1 MTKTTIYVKTQFTG
15 FHCWPAAP
23 AEVAFLRNLHRH
35 VFHVEVH
42 LKVVHDDRDVEFFMF
57 KEDLDRIIK
66 QELLPSLVINPH
78 QSCEMLAKSLYEKL
92 QTYAYLTENPRYP
105 YFGLTTKI
113 IVSEDGENGAVI
125 EII

>member
-1 MTKTTIYVKTQFTG
+1 M
-15 FHCWPAAP
+15 
-23 AEVAFLRNLHRH
+23 
-35 VFHVEVH
+35 
-42 LKVVHDDRDVEFFMF
+42 KVVHDDRDVEFFMF